1 MNKMVSFIHIGK
13 CGGTTIH
20 RLLKSSLANYKQY
33 HLNKEYNLSE
43 KYILWIRNPLSRF
56 VSAFNMSKTCL
67 EYNFKKE
74 DIHKISMHNCL
85 APARFINKLRLNRN
99 YVFSPQYDKLIKF
112 FKTPNGLAEA
122 LSSDNSIIKKKALRL
137 INSSQEHINKGIGW
151 YLNNGKFVEN
161 NINKILFV
169 GKQETMKEDIE
180 KLSGILNIN
189 LNIDIV
195 VRENIYSSEESKYLS
210 PIAITNLIEFYKN
223 TDYAALKQLNKYGW
237 ISDEVLASYYK
248 YS

>member
-1 MNKMVSFIHIGK
+1 MLTFIHIGK
-13 CGGTTIH
+13 TGGTTINSILSNCNIKYKEYH
-20 RLLKSSLANYKQY
+20 MKRNYK
-33 HLNKEYNLSE
+33 NKD
-43 KYILWIRNPLSRF
+43 KYIIWLRNPISRF
-56 VSAFNMSKTCL
+56 VSAFNFSHHLVNYNCINKNPKDINMS
-67 EYNFKKE
+67 
-74 DIHKISMHNCL
+74 NCL
-85 APARFINKLRLNRN
+85 YPPIIKTKIINKRG
-99 YVFSPQYDKLIKF
+99 YVFHPRFDKLIKF
-112 FKTPNGLAEA
+112 FGTANNLADGLTSNNPE
-122 LSSDNSIIKKKALRL
+122 IKEKAIELM
-137 INSSQEHINKGIGW
+137 NYESKGHIFKGIGW